1 MSDTDQPASSEPE
14 EPQTPQRNS
23 NKQRPTQQLS
33 RSDSE
38 TDPGYRSR
46 SQSRRARRRKQQK
59 GGQQTNPKENLM
71 PAVEENQEEPE
82 DPGSTMQPFEMIGTD
97 ETSMNGPVTYAK
109 AQRGEIPKRPGNP
122 EQQLATGPKGGS
134 GGDSSGMM
142 DQDGLKL
149 RIELNLDIEIE
160 LKASI
165 HGDITLALL

>member
-1 MSDTDQPASSEPE
+1 MSDTDQPP
-14 EPQTPQRNS
+14 
-23 NKQRPTQQLS
+23 

-59 GGQQTNPKENLM
+59 GGQQKNPM
-71 PAVEENQEEPE
+71 PAVEENQEPE
-82 DPGSTMQPFEMIGTD
+82 DPGSTMQPFEMIGSD

-122 EQQLATGPKGGS
+122 EQQLATGPKGDS

>member
-14 EPQTPQRNS
+14 EPQTPQRNGT
-23 NKQRPTQQLS
+23 KQRPTQQLS

-59 GGQQTNPKENLM
+59 GGQQKKPM
-71 PAVEENQEEPE
+71 PAVEENQEPE
-82 DPGSTMQPFEMIGTD
+82 DPGETMQPFEMIGPD

-122 EQQLATGPKGGS
+122 EQQLATGPKGDS

>member
-1 MSDTDQPASSEPE
+1 MSDTDQPASSETE
-14 EPQTPQRNS
+14 EPQTPQRKGT
-23 NKQRPTQQLS
+23 KQQELS

-59 GGQQTNPKENLM
+59 GGQQKNPKENPM
-71 PAVEENQEEPE
+71 PAVAENQEPEE
-82 DPGSTMQPFEMIGTD
+82 DPGDTMQPFEMIGKD
-97 ETSMNGPVTYAK
+97 DTSMNGPVTYAK

-122 EQQLATGPKGGS
+122 EQQLATGPKGDS
-134 GGDSSGMM
+134 GGGGSDMM

>member
-1 MSDTDQPASSEPE
+1 MSDSEQPASSDTE
-14 EPQTPQRNS
+14 EQQAPQQ
-23 NKQRPTQQLS
+23 KQSRPSQQLS

-59 GGQQTNPKENLM
+59 GQQNPKENPM
-71 PAVEENQEEPE
+71 PALEENQDAEAQ
-82 DPGSTMQPFEMIGTD
+82 DSSMQPFEMIGPD
-97 ETSMNGPVTYAK
+97 ETSMNGPVTYAR
-109 AQRGEIPKRPGNP
+109 AQRGEIPMREGNP
-122 EQQLATGPKGGS
+122 EQQLATGPKGG
-134 GGDSSGMM
+134 GKEESSMM